1 MGVGVAY
8 TLQLIVTSLAI
19 GSVYGLVA
27 LGFVLLVNST
37 NIINFAQGEFAMVGA
52 FVMYS
57 LAAEWRLPYGLAFAL
72 TLVVAGMVGVVFE
85 RLVYRPMKRADIAT
99 YLAATIAA
107 SVLIRNVAL
116 KVWGPIPYSFQQPFG
131 MKMLVFHG
139 VRIRPQDLLIV
150 AFTTVLVLA
159 LYVFLF
165 RTRTGKKLRAM
176 SQDRATAQ
184 LLGIRV
190 LRMGT
195 LTFIM
200 ASMVGAVAGVLV
212 APVYFVNLDMGFT
225 MGLKAFV
232 ATIIGGW
239 GSVPGAIAGGLV
251 VGIVETLA
259 TAYISSVY
267 KDVFAFLLLIV
278 FLIVLPQGIFGE
290 KVADK
295 A

>member
-1 MGVGVAY
+1 MAY
-8 TLQLIVTSLAI
+8 ILQLIVTSLAI

-37 NIINFAQGEFAMVGA
+37 NILNFAQGEFAMVGA

-57 LAAEWRLPYGLAFAL
+57 LAVEWHVPYAPAFVL
-72 TLVVAGMVGVVFE
+72 TLLIAGVVGIVFE
-85 RLVYRPMKRADIAT
+85 RVAYRPMKQADIAT

-107 SVLIRNVAL
+107 AVLMRNVGL
-116 KVWGPIPYSFQQPFG
+116 KIWGPVPYSFQQPFG
-131 MKMLVFHG
+131 MRMLVFHG
-139 VRIRPQDLLIV
+139 VRVRPQDLLIV
-150 AFTTVLVLA
+150 AFTAVLVLA
-159 LYVFLF
+159 LYMVLF
-165 RTRTGKKLRAM
+165 RTRVGKKLRAM

-195 LTFIM
+195 LTFIA
-200 ASMVGAVAGVLV
+200 ASMIGAVAGVLV

-251 VGIVETLA
+251 VGLVETFA
-259 TAYISSVY
+259 TAYVSSVY
-267 KDVFAFLLLIV
+267 KDVFAFLLLII
-278 FLIVLPQGIFGE
+278 FLIILPRGIFGE
-290 KVADK
+290 KIADK

>member
-1 MGVGVAY
+1 MAY
-8 TLQLIVTSLAI
+8 ILQLIVTSLAI

-37 NIINFAQGEFAMVGA
+37 NILNFAQGEFAMVGA

-57 LAAEWRLPYGLAFAL
+57 LAVEWHVPYAPAFVL
-72 TLVVAGMVGVVFE
+72 TLLIAGVVGVVFE
-85 RLVYRPMKRADIAT
+85 RVAYRPMKQADIAT

-107 SVLIRNVAL
+107 SVLIRNVGL
-116 KVWGPIPYSFQQPFG
+116 KIWGPVPYSFQQPFG
-131 MKMLVFHG
+131 MRMLAFHG
-139 VRIRPQDLLIV
+139 VRVRPQDLLIV

-159 LYVFLF
+159 LYVVLF
-165 RTRTGKKLRAM
+165 RTRVGKKLRAM

-195 LTFIM
+195 LTFIA
-200 ASMVGAVAGVLV
+200 ASMIGAVAGVLV

-251 VGIVETLA
+251 VGFVETFA
-259 TAYISSVY
+259 TAYVSSVY
-267 KDVFAFLLLIV
+267 KDVFAFLLLII
-278 FLIVLPQGIFGE
+278 FLIILPRGIFGE
-290 KVADK
+290 KIADR

>member
-1 MGVGVAY
+1 
-8 TLQLIVTSLAI
+8 
-19 GSVYGLVA
+19 
-27 LGFVLLVNST
+27 
-37 NIINFAQGEFAMVGA
+37 
-52 FVMYS
+52 
-57 LAAEWRLPYGLAFAL
+57 
-72 TLVVAGMVGVVFE
+72 
-85 RLVYRPMKRADIAT
+85 
-99 YLAATIAA
+99 
-107 SVLIRNVAL
+107 
-116 KVWGPIPYSFQQPFG
+116 
-131 MKMLVFHG
+131 
-139 VRIRPQDLLIV
+139 
-150 AFTTVLVLA
+150 
-159 LYVFLF
+159 
-165 RTRTGKKLRAM
+165 
-176 SQDRATAQ
+176 
-184 LLGIRV
+184 
-190 LRMGT
+190 MGT

>member
-1 MGVGVAY
+1 VAY
-8 TLQLIVTSLAI
+8 ILQLIVTSLAI

-37 NIINFAQGEFAMVGA
+37 NILNFAQGEFAMVGA

-57 LAAEWRLPYGLAFAL
+57 LAVEWHVPYAPAFVL
-72 TLVVAGMVGVVFE
+72 TLLVAGVVGVVFE
-85 RLVYRPMKRADIAT
+85 RVAYRPMKQADIAT

-107 SVLIRNVAL
+107 AVLMRNVGL
-116 KVWGPIPYSFQQPFG
+116 KIWGPVPYSFQQPFG
-131 MKMLVFHG
+131 MRMLVFHG
-139 VRIRPQDLLIV
+139 VRVRPQDLLIV
-150 AFTTVLVLA
+150 AFTAVLVLA
-159 LYVFLF
+159 LYMVLF
-165 RTRTGKKLRAM
+165 RTRVGKKLRAM

-195 LTFIM
+195 LTFIA
-200 ASMVGAVAGVLV
+200 ASMIGAVAGVLV

-251 VGIVETLA
+251 VGLVETFA
-259 TAYISSVY
+259 TAYVSSVY
-267 KDVFAFLLLIV
+267 KDVFAFLLLII
-278 FLIVLPQGIFGE
+278 FLIILPRGIFGE
-290 KVADK
+290 KIADR

>member
-1 MGVGVAY
+1 MAY
-8 TLQLIVTSLAI
+8 ILQLIVTSLAI

-37 NIINFAQGEFAMVGA
+37 NILNFAQGEFAMVGA
-52 FVMYS
+52 FVMYTV
-57 LAAEWRLPYGLAFAL
+57 AVEWHVPYAPAFVL
-72 TLVVAGMVGVVFE
+72 TLLVAGVVGVVFE
-85 RLVYRPMKRADIAT
+85 RVAYRPMKQADIAT

-107 SVLIRNVAL
+107 AVLMRNVGL
-116 KVWGPIPYSFQQPFG
+116 KIWGPVPYSFQQPFG
-131 MKMLVFHG
+131 MRMLVFHG
-139 VRIRPQDLLIV
+139 VRVRPQDLLIV
-150 AFTTVLVLA
+150 AFTAVLVLA
-159 LYVFLF
+159 LYMVLF
-165 RTRTGKKLRAM
+165 RTRVGKKLRAM

-195 LTFIM
+195 LTFIA
-200 ASMVGAVAGVLV
+200 ASMIGAVAGVLV

-251 VGIVETLA
+251 VGFVETFA
-259 TAYISSVY
+259 TAYVSSVY
-267 KDVFAFLLLIV
+267 KDVFAFLLLII
-278 FLIVLPQGIFGE
+278 FLIILPRGIFGE
-290 KVADK
+290 KIADR

>member
-1 MGVGVAY
+1 MAY

-37 NIINFAQGEFAMVGA
+37 NILNFAQGEFAMVGA

-57 LAAEWRLPYGLAFAL
+57 LAVGWHVPYAPAFAL
-72 TLVVAGMVGVVFE
+72 TLLIAGVVGVVFE
-85 RLVYRPMKRADIAT
+85 RVAYRPMKQADIAT

-107 SVLIRNVAL
+107 SVLIRNIGL
-116 KVWGPIPYSFQQPFG
+116 KIWGPVPYSFQQPFG
-131 MKMLVFHG
+131 MRMLVFHG
-139 VRIRPQDLLIV
+139 LRVRPQDLLIV

-159 LYVFLF
+159 LYVVLF
-165 RTRTGKKLRAM
+165 RTRVGKKLRAM

-195 LTFIM
+195 LTFIA
-200 ASMVGAVAGVLV
+200 ASMIGAVAGVLV

-251 VGIVETLA
+251 VGFVETFA
-259 TAYISSVY
+259 TAYVSSVY
-267 KDVFAFLLLIV
+267 KDVFAFLLLII
-278 FLIVLPQGIFGE
+278 FLIILPRGIFGE
-290 KVADK
+290 KVADR

>member
-1 MGVGVAY
+1 MAY
-8 TLQLIVTSLAI
+8 VLQLIVTSLAI

-37 NIINFAQGEFAMVGA
+37 NILNFAQGEFAMVGA

-57 LAAEWRLPYGLAFAL
+57 LAVERHLPYAPAFVL
-72 TLVVAGMVGVVFE
+72 TLLIAGVVGVVFE
-85 RLVYRPMKRADIAT
+85 RVAYRPMKQADIAT

-107 SVLIRNVAL
+107 AVLMRNVGL
-116 KVWGPIPYSFQQPFG
+116 KIWGPVPYSFQQPFG
-131 MKMLVFHG
+131 MRMLVFHG
-139 VRIRPQDLLIV
+139 VRVRPQDLLIV
-150 AFTTVLVLA
+150 AFTAALVLA
-159 LYVFLF
+159 LYVVLF
-165 RTRTGKKLRAM
+165 RTRVGKKLRAM

-195 LTFIM
+195 LTFIA
-200 ASMVGAVAGVLV
+200 ASMIGAVAGVLV

-251 VGIVETLA
+251 VGFVETFA
-259 TAYISSVY
+259 TAYVSSVY

-278 FLIVLPQGIFGE
+278 FLIILPRGIFGE
-290 KVADK
+290 KIADK

>member
-1 MGVGVAY
+1 VTDLIQHITAGVSIG
-8 TLQLIVTSLAI
+8 AI
-19 GSVYGLVA
+19 YGLVA
-27 LGFVLLVNST
+27 LGFVLLVNSA
-37 NIINFAQGEFAMVGA
+37 NIINFAQGEFAMIGA
-52 FVMYS
+52 FTVYTF
-57 LAAEWRLPYGLAFAL
+57 AALWGLPYVAAFAL
-72 TLVVAGMVGVVFE
+72 TLVVVGMVGVVFE
-85 RLVYRPMKRADIAT
+85 RVAYRPMRRADFAT
-99 YLAATIAA
+99 YLASTLAA

-116 KVWGPIPYSFQQPFG
+116 KIWGPFPSSFQEPFG
-131 MKMLVFHG
+131 MRMLEMQG
-139 VRIRPQDLLIV
+139 VRVRPQDLMIA
-150 AFTTVLVLA
+150 AFMAVLMIL
-159 LYVFLF
+159 LYAFLF
-165 RTRTGKKLRAM
+165 RTGTGKMLRAM

-200 ASMVGAVAGVLV
+200 AAALGGLAGVLV
-212 APVYFVNLDMGFT
+212 APIYFVNLDMGFI

-239 GSVPGAIAGGLV
+239 GSVPGAIVGGLV
-251 VGIVETLA
+251 VGLVETFA

-267 KDVFAFLLLIV
+267 KDVFAFVLLIV

>member
-1 MGVGVAY
+1 MGNLVQLVVTGVA
-8 TLQLIVTSLAI
+8 IGAI
-19 GSVYGLVA
+19 YGLVA

-52 FVMYS
+52 FVVYS
-57 LAAEWRLPYGLAFAL
+57 FSSLWGIPYIPAFAL
-72 TLVVAGMVGVVFE
+72 TVVVAGLVGVVFE
-85 RLVYRPMKRADIAT
+85 RVAYRPMRRADIAT
-99 YLAATIAA
+99 YLASTLAA
-107 SVLIRNVAL
+107 SVLIRNIGL
-116 KVWGPIPYSFQQPFG
+116 KIWGPFPSSFQEPFG
-131 MKMLVFHG
+131 MAMVEMAG
-139 VRIRPQDLLIV
+139 VRIRPQDLLILG
-150 AFTTVLVLA
+150 FTAVLVVL
-159 LYVFLF
+159 LYAFLF
-165 RTRTGKKLRAM
+165 KTATGKMLRAM

-200 ASMVGAVAGVLV
+200 ASAIGGLAGVLV
-212 APVYFVNLDMGFT
+212 APVYFVNLDMGFI

-239 GSVPGAIAGGLV
+239 GSVPGAIVGGLV
-251 VGIVETLA
+251 VGLVETFA
-259 TAYISSVY
+259 TTYVSSVY
-267 KDVFAFLLLIV
+267 KDVFAFVLLII
-278 FLIVLPQGIFGE
+278 FLIVRPQGIFGE